1 MAMFLRTWLRLSS
14 RNMGE
19 PNKQTATNIMPHTEL
34 NERLNKENKEKD
46 IALFRAIGNGYVN
59 QAILFN
65 AGFTFD
71 EVQAIKNVF
80 TTK

>member
-1 MAMFLRTWLRLSS
+1 MTYKEYAD
-14 RNMGE
+14 E
-19 PNKQTATNIMPHTEL
+19 YKKQM
-34 NERLNKENKEKD
+34 KEKD

-71 EVQAIKNVF
+71 EVQLIKKVCN
-80 TTK
+80 KNK

>member
-1 MAMFLRTWLRLSS
+1 MTYKEYAD
-14 RNMGE
+14 E
-19 PNKQTATNIMPHTEL
+19 YKKQM
-34 NERLNKENKEKD
+34 KEKD

-71 EVQAIKNVF
+71 EVQLIKKVYN
-80 TTK
+80 TKNK